1 MHKPLKHLLTGN
13 ELTES
18 NLNEILLISALIKKD
33 PYKYSTLLKN
43 KHIALIFEKP
53 SLRTRFS
60 FTAAVHQLGGNVIES
75 VSQTRKTEEPKDLIR
90 VLQGY
95 CNAVMVR
102 THSDQVLEEMQIYSK
117 IPVINGLSDLFHPCQ
132 ILADLLT
139 LNEHFKTLKGLKL
152 CYLGDGNNVLNS
164 LLIMATKLGIEV
176 RYSCPQNH
184 TPKIEIL
191 QILEQNKTNS
201 HAKYYENPI
210 EAAADCQAIYT
221 DVWTSMGF
229 ESKDESLFYPYQVNE
244 HLMSYADSNAIFM
257 HCMPM
262 NRGHEVSDHLPDAP
276 CSVIFEQSENR
287 LHVQKALFLF
297 LFPPEYL

>member
-210 EAAADCQAIYT
+210 EAAAGCQAIYT

-297 LFPPEYL
+297 LFPPENL